1 MSYSTEDERW
11 QAILDRDH
19 AAEGS
24 FWFGVSKTMV
34 FCRPG
39 CPTRT
44 PQRTRVHYFDTLV
57 HALLS
62 GYSPCPVCKP
72 LGETLKAKQTDAIVR
87 TCREIT
93 VQVYPKTL
101 EELAHNANLSPDEFE
116 KLFTGAVGVDPEEY
130 GRIVLLRRMCSVI
143 PPIAPV
149 DQSPGDAGPKKGC
162 KRDDDAKARQGM
174 TVKTLRSEGESERIR
189 FAIVETWLGQM
200 LIVATDKGICRIAF
214 GDDAAS
220 MEAVFEREFAKAIV
234 LPSDDAF
241 DALVARTVELL
252 GTPEMATLPLD
263 IRGTAFQ
270 EKVWRALRRIP
281 FGQAVSYADLAE
293 DIGQPTAVRAVATA
307 CARNRIAVAIP
318 CHRVIGK
325 DGRMAGYAWGV
336 DRKRALLAKERT

>member
-19 AAEGS
+19 AAVGS
-24 FWFGVSKTMV
+24 FWFGVSKTRV
-34 FCRPG
+34 FCQPG

-57 HALLS
+57 PALLS
-62 GYSPCPVCKP
+62 GYRPCTVCKP
-72 LGETLKAKQTDAIVR
+72 LGASLDAKQTDAIVR

-93 VQVYPKTL
+93 VQVYPKTM
-101 EELAHNANLSPDEFE
+101 EELAHNANMTPGEFE
-116 KLFTGAVGVDPEEY
+116 NLFTGALGIDPEEF

-143 PPIAPV
+143 PPIASV
-149 DQSPGDAGPKKGC
+149 DQTPEDAGPTKGC
-162 KRDDDAKARQGM
+162 KRDDDAKARQDM
-174 TVKTLRSEGESERIR
+174 AVKALRHEGESERIR
-189 FAIVETWLGQM
+189 FAIVETWLDHM

-214 GDDAAS
+214 GDDAPS
-220 MEAVFEREFAKAIV
+220 METVFEREFANATV
-234 LPSDDAF
+234 LPADHAF
-241 DALVARTVELL
+241 NTLVARTVKSL
-252 GTPEMATLPLD
+252 GRPEMATLPLD

-281 FGQAVSYADLAE
+281 FGQTVSYADLAE

-336 DRKRALLAKERT
+336 DRKRALLEKERR